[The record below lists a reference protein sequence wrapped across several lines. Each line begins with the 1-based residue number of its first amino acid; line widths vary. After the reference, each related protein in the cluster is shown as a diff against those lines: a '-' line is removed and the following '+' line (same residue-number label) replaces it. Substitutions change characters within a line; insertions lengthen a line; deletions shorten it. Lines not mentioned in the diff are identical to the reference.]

1 MEEKI
6 TGLCQQEVRRKK
18 EEGKG
23 HNAPDSITKT
33 KKQIFKENILTL
45 FNFLNFA
52 IAGLLLA
59 VGAYSNML
67 FILIIILN
75 ILIGIIQELK
85 AKKLVDGLSILN
97 RPQVTVVR
105 DGEER
110 QVKLEELVEDDV
122 MVLESGMQICNDA
135 EVIMGELEVNESLLT
150 GESDGVAKARG
161 DELLSGS
168 SVISGKG
175 FARVT
180 HVGKENYATR
190 LAEEVKREK
199 AVESELLA
207 SMRKVTRLTGFLI
220 IPLGILLLM
229 EALVVRNGAVDTAVV
244 SSAAALLGM
253 LPKGLVL
260 LISVSLANGVI
271 RLSKQKILV
280 QNIYSLETL
289 AHVDTLCLDKTGTLT
304 DGKLN
309 VSNVIYLGEN
319 TDRASA
325 EILVAAYMASSYDN
339 NATMEALKKAFPP
352 EGKLAAANVIP
363 FSSKRKWGAVA
374 FRGMGTVFTGAPERI
389 LGGNE
394 KRAEEY
400 LEKGYR
406 VVAVG
411 YSSEI
416 WYDENSLPVRIT
428 PLFMVVLE
436 DTIRRNAAE
445 TLDYFYRE
453 GVDVKIISGDHV
465 KTVSA
470 VARKAG
476 LRRWKDAV
484 DLAELG
490 ETVDYD
496 AIAVRYAV
504 FARVTPKQKEEL
516 VKAMKRQGRCVAMT
530 GDGVNDLLALRE
542 ADCSIAVAEGSDA
555 SRQISQIVL
564 LNSDFTYLPQV
575 VLEGRKVINNV
586 TRTAGVFF
594 IKTIYSVL
602 LSIFCLILNIPF
614 PFIPIQITLVD
625 AAMEAWPSFLTIAE
639 SDTGRIEGSF
649 LKKSLMNALPFAA
662 AVTGMVIFARLLP
675 FSRSQTGTVMYLLLI
690 LVTMAAV
697 VKSCVPFTKLRVFIC
712 ASMIAGTFGGLY
724 ILPSLF
730 EISTVT
736 FSMALSTGLIFAAG
750 LIFILILF
758 RLTKALRN
766 KNNLTGC
773 YHRIV

>member
-1 MEEKI
+1 M
-6 TGLCQQEVRRKK
+6 
-18 EEGKG
+18 
-23 HNAPDSITKT
+23 
-33 KKQIFKENILTL
+33 
-45 FNFLNFA
+45 
-52 IAGLLLA
+52 
-59 VGAYSNML
+59 
-67 FILIIILN
+67 
-75 ILIGIIQELK
+75 
-85 AKKLVDGLSILN
+85 
-97 RPQVTVVR
+97 
-105 DGEER
+105 
-110 QVKLEELVEDDV
+110 
-122 MVLESGMQICNDA
+122 
-135 EVIMGELEVNESLLT
+135 
-150 GESDGVAKARG
+150 
-161 DELLSGS
+161 
-168 SVISGKG
+168 
-175 FARVT
+175 
-180 HVGKENYATR
+180 
-190 LAEEVKREK
+190 
-199 AVESELLA
+199 
-207 SMRKVTRLTGFLI
+207 
-220 IPLGILLLM
+220 
-229 EALVVRNGAVDTAVV
+229 
-244 SSAAALLGM
+244 
-253 LPKGLVL
+253 
-260 LISVSLANGVI
+260 
-271 RLSKQKILV
+271 
-280 QNIYSLETL
+280 
-289 AHVDTLCLDKTGTLT
+289 DTLCLDKTGTLT

-406 VVAVG
+406 VVAIG

-445 TLDYFYRE
+445 TLNYFYRE

-575 VLEGRKVINNV
+575 VLEG
-586 TRTAGVFF
+586 
-594 IKTIYSVL
+594 
-602 LSIFCLILNIPF
+602 
-614 PFIPIQITLVD
+614 
-625 AAMEAWPSFLTIAE
+625 E
-639 SDTGRIEGSF
+639 
-649 LKKSLMNALPFAA
+649 
-662 AVTGMVIFARLLP
+662 RL
-675 FSRSQTGTVMYLLLI
+675 
-690 LVTMAAV
+690 
-697 VKSCVPFTKLRVFIC
+697 
-712 ASMIAGTFGGLY
+712 
-724 ILPSLF
+724 
-730 EISTVT
+730 
-736 FSMALSTGLIFAAG
+736 
-750 LIFILILF
+750 
-758 RLTKALRN
+758 
-766 KNNLTGC
+766 
-773 YHRIV
+773 